1 MSLPPSRMVIWF
13 VPPPPGIF
21 SLASYYPLKN
31 MTIKTPRPWEFP
43 IIRGVGMDISRSRT
57 VEHYTKAAC
66 QIMTFVAP

>member
-1 MSLPPSRMVIWF
+1 
-13 VPPPPGIF
+13 
-21 SLASYYPLKN
+21 